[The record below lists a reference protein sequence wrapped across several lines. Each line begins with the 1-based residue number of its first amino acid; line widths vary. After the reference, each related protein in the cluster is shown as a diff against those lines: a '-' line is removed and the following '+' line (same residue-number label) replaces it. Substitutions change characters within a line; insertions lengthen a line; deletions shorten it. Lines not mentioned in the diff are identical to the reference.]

1 MKLPSENPVRVID
14 CLKSLGLTKYE
25 ALVYI
30 ALLKLVSA
38 TASEI
43 HEISD
48 VPVPRCI
55 LLLINFSIKDW
66 YRSLS
71 LLPNRFAAISPEDAI
86 SRLMDK
92 IKKDAHFARD
102 SLSLVYKERMNRG
115 LGTEELI
122 WNIYGIGNIKK
133 PVQ

>member
-1 MKLPSENPVRVID
+1 MKLPSDNPVRVID

-43 HEISD
+43 HEISE
-48 VPVPRCI
+48 VPGLRYI

-66 YRSLS
+66 YRYRS
-71 LLPNRFAAISPEDAI
+71 LLQSD
-86 SRLMDK
+86 LL
-92 IKKDAHFARD
+92 HFHPKMPLPD
-102 SLSLVYKERMNRG
+102 
-115 LGTEELI
+115 
-122 WNIYGIGNIKK
+122 
-133 PVQ
+133 